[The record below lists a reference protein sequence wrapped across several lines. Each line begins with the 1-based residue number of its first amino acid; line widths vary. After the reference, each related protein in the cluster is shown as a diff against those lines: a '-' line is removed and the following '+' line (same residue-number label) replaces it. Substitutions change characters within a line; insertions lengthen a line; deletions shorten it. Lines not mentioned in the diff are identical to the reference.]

1 MLRKPTARSSRLLR
15 MGFTLIELLVV
26 LAIMA
31 SLLTLVVPRY
41 FQQTDR
47 AAETVLK
54 HNLVAVRDAIDKFF
68 ADTGRYPASLQEL
81 VDRKYLREIPLD
93 PVTNRRDSWVIV
105 PPENGTGVYDLKSGA
120 DGADKNG
127 SPYNSW

>member
-1 MLRKPTARSSRLLR
+1 MVTPMPTAHRHR
-15 MGFTLIELLVV
+15 GFTLIELLVV

-54 HNLVAVRDAIDKFF
+54 HNLVAMRDAIDKFY
-68 ADTGRYPASLQEL
+68 ADTGRYPAALDEL
-81 VDRKYLREIPLD
+81 VQRHYLREMPLD
-93 PVTNRRDSWVIV
+93 PVANRRDGWVIV
-105 PPENGTGVYDLKSGA
+105 APEGGAGVYDIKSGA
-120 DGADKNG
+120 DGNDSDGK
-127 SPYNSW
+127 PFRDL

>member
-1 MLRKPTARSSRLLR
+1 MPRHRPR
-15 MGFTLIELLVV
+15 GFTLIELLVV

-54 HNLVAVRDAIDKFF
+54 HNLVAMRDAVDKFY
-68 ADTGRYPASLQEL
+68 ADTGHYPTDLDEL
-81 VDRKYLREIPLD
+81 VSKHYLREVPLD
-93 PVTNRRDSWVIV
+93 PITGRRDSWKIIA
-105 PPENGTGVYDLKSGA
+105 PEGGTGVYDVKSGA
-120 DGADKNG
+120 DGNG
-127 SPYNSW
+127 SDGQAFNSL

>member
-1 MLRKPTARSSRLLR
+1 MPSPRRRR
-15 MGFTLIELLVV
+15 GFTLIELLVV

-54 HNLVAVRDAIDKFF
+54 HNLVAMRDAIDKFY
-68 ADTGRYPASLQEL
+68 ADTGRYPATLDEL
-81 VDRKYLREIPLD
+81 VQRRYLREMPLD
-93 PVTNRRDSWVIV
+93 PVANRRDAWRTI
-105 PPENGTGVYDLKSGA
+105 PPEGGSGVYDVKSSA
-120 DGADKNG
+120 DGNDSDGK
-127 SPYNSW
+127 PFRDL